1 MDSYRF
7 TVRRAAYA
15 TAGYVVAWQLLV
27 WGFWLVDWPMH
38 SGTTSLL
45 GWIAL
50 YLIGLFWTI
59 YGVERAARSIEAR
72 RLAEVE
78 NVNPFGSVL
87 TSVSGSARETDRRY
101 WNPLDPAAWY
111 YGRRAQRLRQSTA
124 TLGMYSILFILL
136 YLLAHL
142 GLWGSVDPYELPAG
156 GGQDI
161 IKQTVKVQKI
171 IKKKYVINPFSSI
184 LFNPPPIDEI
194 QLELDQETQNLYSV
208 GQGADDGAGFG
219 QGTAKGKIRFIRL
232 QHPDRYWDKNFGI
245 GGDRN
250 MLAEYHIRTKH
261 KVAEE
266 TENIPIS
273 QLASYPPKKSPSL
286 VYIAGA
292 NNLNLSSSEKKI
304 LKQYLTER
312 HGMILGDNLGGH
324 GFHNH
329 FFAVMKEIT
338 GVDPVPIPR
347 DDLIHRRVY
356 QLPQL
361 PVVVAHGG
369 TVPYGWKI
377 DGRWAVYYH
386 PGALSDA
393 WRDDHAGIK
402 KEVYELCYQLG
413 VNIIYYANREYNTWL
428 QSQQP

>member
-1 MDSYRF
+1 MDWTRF
-7 TVRRAAYA
+7 TTRQAMLA
-15 TAGYVVAWQLLV
+15 TVAFVAGWQILV
-27 WGFWLVDWPMH
+27 WGFWFLDWIQLAG
-38 SGTTSLL
+38 SASLC
-45 GWIAL
+45 GWIGL
-50 YLIGLFWTI
+50 YLIGLLWTI
-59 YGVERAARSIEAR
+59 YGVERAAQAIEMRRSA
-72 RLAEVE
+72 AC
-78 NVNPFGSVL
+78 
-87 TSVSGSARETDRRY
+87 ARENPLRNTLTAISGGAQETGRRV

-111 YGRRAQRLRQSTA
+111 YGRRGQRLRQSLA
-124 TLGMYSILFILL
+124 MLGSYTILFILL

-142 GLWGSVDPYELPAG
+142 GLWGKIDPYELPAG

-161 IKQTVKVQKI
+161 IKQTVQVQKI

-184 LFNPPPIDEI
+184 LFNPPPIDQI
-194 QLELDQETQNLYSV
+194 QLQLDQETQNLYAV
-208 GQGADDGAGFG
+208 GQGADNGAGFG
-219 QGTAKGKIRFIRL
+219 QGTSKGKVRFIRL
-232 QHPDRYWDKNFGI
+232 EHPDRYWDKNFGI

-250 MLAEYHIRTKH
+250 MLAEYHSRTKQ

-266 TENIPIS
+266 TEHIPIA
-273 QLASYPPKKSPSL
+273 QLASFPPKKSPPL

-292 NNLNLSSSEKKI
+292 HSLNLSSSEKKI

-356 QLPQL
+356 TLPLL

-369 TVPYGWKI
+369 TVPYGWNI

-413 VNIIYYANREYNTWL
+413 VNILYYAHREYNTWL